1 MPKRPWLITEC
12 LRSALSALDEHRQ
25 LRVHVLGTILGLT
38 LLCIALAAFGVTFTL
53 PKGAPEAYSP
63 RLFAVLFLPAEF
75 YLYDLILTG
84 TPRPGVGP
92 MYLDMRFARLL
103 WAGVRLTLMGGVVFL
118 ALALLSG
125 LALAP
130 LKYMGS
136 GGFFAVG
143 LLVVIWLLI
152 LVLML
157 ALSVRLLFLPVVVAL
172 REPSPLKTLYRAT
185 KGKTWRLA
193 KVLCWP
199 YTALMAISVAIVLIG
214 PLLERNLGFVAL
226 APWFLVDA
234 CLTALIC
241 CASAVLL
248 ALVYRNFVAPQPET
262 GAAAQG
268 EDGTAH
274 TVSQPPFSA

>member
-1 MPKRPWLITEC
+1 MAKRPWLISEC
-12 LRSALSALDEHRQ
+12 VRSALSALNEHRQ
-25 LRVHVLGTILGLT
+25 LRVNVLGTVLGLT

-53 PKGAPEAYSP
+53 PKGSPEAYSP

-84 TPRPGVGP
+84 TPRPGQRS

-103 WAGVRLTLMGGVVFL
+103 WAGLRLMLLGGVVIL

-125 LALAP
+125 LVLPP
-130 LKYMGS
+130 LKVMGS
-136 GGFFAVG
+136 ASFFAVG
-143 LLVVIWLLI
+143 LLVVFWLI
-152 LVLML
+152 FIVLMS

-172 REPSPLKTLYRAT
+172 REPTPLKTLYRAT
-185 KGKTWRLA
+185 KGRTGLIIRMLLGPYLA
-193 KVLCWP
+193 LIGV
-199 YTALMAISVAIVLIG
+199 SVVMEFLG
-214 PLLERNLGFVAL
+214 PLLERNFGFVAL

-248 ALVYRNFVAPQPET
+248 ALVYRNFAAPQPET
-262 GAAAQG
+262 EAQAQDGNGPVDTGA
-268 EDGTAH
+268 
-274 TVSQPPFSA
+274 QPPFSA